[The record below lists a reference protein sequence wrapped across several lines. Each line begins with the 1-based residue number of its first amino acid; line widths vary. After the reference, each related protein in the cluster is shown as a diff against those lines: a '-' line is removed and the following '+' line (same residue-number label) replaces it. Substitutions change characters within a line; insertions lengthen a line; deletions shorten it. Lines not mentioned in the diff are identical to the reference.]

1 MLRYLRTLLFGPQV
15 CVTCQQEPQ
24 LVGELCRACHD
35 RLTQFREAHHSE
47 SESKRVPPN
56 PAGHE
61 QAIRTLTG
69 FCSRFPRL
77 YRRGP
82 KLITIGDRPASQDLA
97 LTPVFTDGELP
108 LA

>member
-1 MLRYLRTLLFGPQV
+1 MIALRSRKD
-15 CVTCQQEPQ
+15 Q
-24 LVGELCRACHD
+24 LSVVEV
-35 RLTQFREAHHSE
+35 HHSVPE
-47 SESKRVPPN
+47 LDALATALQRRVA
-56 PAGHE
+56 AG
-61 QAIRTLTG
+61 
-69 FCSRFPRL
+69 RFPRL